1 MASPLDLVLGEHWKL
16 ALAWRTWDGC
26 LSFIQERVPRRSI
39 WGPVPTAGT
48 PFSPFLQES
57 KSDGEERDTDAWL
70 APRGHQ
76 GRRALGTPRGSF
88 MARVG
93 RGLVVTA
100 NLGPVFIGG
109 ESWEI

>member
-1 MASPLDLVLGEHWKL
+1 MVSPLDLDLGEHWKL

-26 LSFIQERVPRRSI
+26 LWFIQECVLRRSI

-48 PFSPFLQES
+48 SFSPFVQVS

-76 GRRALGTPRGSF
+76 GTPRGSF

-93 RGLVVTA
+93 QGLGVAA